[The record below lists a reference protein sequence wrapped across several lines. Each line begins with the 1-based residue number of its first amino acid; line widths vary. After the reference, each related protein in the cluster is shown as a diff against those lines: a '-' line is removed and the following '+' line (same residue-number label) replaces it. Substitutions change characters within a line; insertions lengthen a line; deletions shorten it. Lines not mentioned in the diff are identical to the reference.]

1 VTSSTDQNGKT
12 TTYTYDLD
20 GRVRKSIRPTNTPWG
35 GWYDGVQRRRLMTQT
50 PPALGKIK
58 ECHAQMR

>member
-20 GRVRKSIRPTNTPWG
+20 GRVKTMGKTKSAM
-35 GWYDGVQRRRLMTQT
+35 L
-50 PPALGKIK
+50 K
-58 ECHAQMR
+58 